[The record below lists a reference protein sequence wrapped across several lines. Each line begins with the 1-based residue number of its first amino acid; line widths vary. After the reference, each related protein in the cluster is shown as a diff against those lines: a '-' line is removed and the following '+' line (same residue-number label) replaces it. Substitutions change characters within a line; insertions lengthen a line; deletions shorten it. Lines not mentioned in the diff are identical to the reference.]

1 MIADRKAVL
10 LMAYGSPAS
19 MEEIG
24 RYYTHIRR
32 GNPPTVAQLEELQGR
47 YRAIGGSSPLSEIT
61 ARQAAGLALRL
72 RESAGASDDAVN
84 VYVGYKHIQPF
95 ISETVA
101 RMADEGVLEAVGI
114 VLAPHYSAYS
124 VGVYIEEAQ
133 QKAEALGMTMTFVRD
148 WYRQEPLN
156 EALAIRLQEAVS
168 AMAGKVMVVFTAHS
182 LPKRILK
189 TQDPYPS
196 QLMDHC
202 EQLAKKAEIKDW
214 RFAWQSAGRT
224 QEPWLDPELPK
235 VMREVGEQGYDHIVV
250 CPLGFI
256 ADHLEVLY
264 DLDVEAMKWAQQLRL
279 RFSRTRSLN
288 DDPLL
293 IESLFRAVTSTGF
306 RI

>member
-1 MIADRKAVL
+1 M
-10 LMAYGSPAS
+10 
-19 MEEIG
+19 
-24 RYYTHIRR
+24 
-32 GNPPTVAQLEELQGR
+32 
-47 YRAIGGSSPLSEIT
+47 
-61 ARQAAGLALRL
+61 
-72 RESAGASDDAVN
+72 
-84 VYVGYKHIQPF
+84 
-95 ISETVA
+95 
-101 RMADEGVLEAVGI
+101 GI

-168 AMAGKVMVVFTAHS
+168 AMALKGMVVFTAHS
-182 LPKRILK
+182 LPKRILN

-196 QLMDHC
+196 QLLGHC
-202 EQLAKKAEIKDW
+202 EQLAKEAEIKDW

-224 QEPWLDPELPK
+224 QEPWLDPELSE
-235 VMREVGEQGYDHIVV
+235 VMRKIAEQGYDHVVV

-264 DLDVEAMKWAQQLRL
+264 DLDVEAMKWAQQLKL

-293 IESLFRAVTSTGF
+293 VESLFRAVTSTGF
-306 RI
+306 QI